1 MKKIFVAVGALCFA
15 TGILWSQA
23 ESVKDVFSK
32 RIIEKYRDVN
42 EMSAVVEMNMS
53 MMGTTMKMPMKVW
66 VKGKNFRMDMSMV
79 VPGAD
84 KNMEQ
89 ITISDGNT
97 VSTYNN
103 LNNTI
108 MTIDMNKLP
117 EETKKIIKNQ
127 YATKSM
133 GFDLE
138 MFEKIKDQIK
148 VEETVRNGRNAYLIT
163 VDNIDAIKNTLNMPS
178 SSSQVPFKKLLYIID
193 CDSLLPVKMEI
204 YADGETPG
212 LWMDFIEI
220 KTSGVPDSIFNV
232 KFPPDARKMD
242 ITETVKGTLVK

>member
-15 TGILWSQA
+15 TGILLSQA

-53 MMGTTMKMPMKVW
+53 MMGITMKMPMKVW

-79 VPGAD
+79 VPGTD

-89 ITISDGNT
+89 ITVSDGNT

-117 EETKKIIKNQ
+117 EEMKKIIKNQ

-148 VEETVRNGRNAYLIT
+148 VEETVRNGRKVYLIT
-163 VDNIDAIKNTLNMPS
+163 FDNMEAIRNSFNIPPS
-178 SSSQVPFKKLLYIID
+178 VQQLPIKKLLYTID
-193 CDSLLPVKMEI
+193 YDSLLPVKMEI

-220 KTSGVPDSIFNV
+220 KTSGVPDSIFNL
-232 KFPPDARKMD
+232 KFPSDAKIMD
-242 ITETVKGTLVK
+242 VTESLKDMVVR

>member
-1 MKKIFVAVGALCFA
+1 MKKNFAVLGILCFA
-15 TGILWSQA
+15 TEFLWSQT

-32 RIIEKYRDVN
+32 RIIEKYKDISEV
-42 EMSAVVEMNMS
+42 SAVVEMNMS
-53 MMGTTMKMPMKVW
+53 MMGTTMKMPMKMW
-66 VKGKNFRMDMSMV
+66 VKGKMFRMDVSMT

-89 ITISDGNT
+89 ITISDGNN

-108 MTIDMNKLP
+108 MVIDINKLP

-127 YATKSM
+127 YAAKSV

-138 MFEKIKDQIK
+138 IFEKIKDQIK
-148 VEETVRNGRNAYLIT
+148 VEETVRNGRKAYLIT
-163 VDNIDAIKNTLNMPS
+163 VDNIDAIKNSLNMPS
-178 SSSQVPFKKLLYIID
+178 SASQIPFKKLLYIID
-193 CDSLLPVKMEI
+193 FDSLLPLKMEI

-212 LWMDFIEI
+212 MWMDFIEI
-220 KTSGVPDSIFNV
+220 KTSGVPDSVFDV
-232 KFPPDARKMD
+232 KFPPDAKKMD
-242 ITETVKGTLVK
+242 MTESVKGMLLK